1 MHSGASGA
9 CFLLTQEK
17 LEGSACSLQKKIKA
31 DGGEG
36 GGAGRGQEPLFI
48 STPGSSP
55 SFMARGPG
63 GLDLSLVLMW

>member
-1 MHSGASGA
+1 MHSFRASGA

-31 DGGEG
+31 DGGG
-36 GGAGRGQEPLFI
+36 GGKEPLFI

-55 SFMARGPG
+55 SFMASGPG